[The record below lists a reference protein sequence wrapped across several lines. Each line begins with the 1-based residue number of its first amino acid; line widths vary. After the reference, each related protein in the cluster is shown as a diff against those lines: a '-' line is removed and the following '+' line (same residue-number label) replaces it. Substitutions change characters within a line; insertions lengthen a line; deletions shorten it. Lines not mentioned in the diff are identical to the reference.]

1 MNRKTGIN
9 TSFLFISLTDNWKK
23 AVKREIIFA
32 EHVAWILTHF
42 SARGKGRIRRPMVC
56 WSVFFISS
64 MISTCKQLQH
74 TPRFHS
80 VANDMAL
87 LQIFVKF
94 GASENLGLYSKRN
107 FLNAEFVKR
116 AGKQERFHIKNAL
129 QLPQGS
135 KIFLFGNLTHLTF
148 RLELQ
153 CPNKTRYDL
162 PWESPSSVKV
172 F

>member
-56 WSVFFISS
+56 WSVFFISF

-80 VANDMAL
+80 VANGMAL

-94 GASENLGLYSKRN
+94 GTSETWDYIQRGYSFTAVK
-107 FLNAEFVKR
+107 FLKCWICKKGR
-116 AGKQERFHIKNAL
+116 
-129 QLPQGS
+129 
-135 KIFLFGNLTHLTF
+135 
-148 RLELQ
+148 
-153 CPNKTRYDL
+153 KTRKIPYQKRT
-162 PWESPSSVKV
+162 PTPTREQKFSFRQSYSSNL
-172 F
+172 